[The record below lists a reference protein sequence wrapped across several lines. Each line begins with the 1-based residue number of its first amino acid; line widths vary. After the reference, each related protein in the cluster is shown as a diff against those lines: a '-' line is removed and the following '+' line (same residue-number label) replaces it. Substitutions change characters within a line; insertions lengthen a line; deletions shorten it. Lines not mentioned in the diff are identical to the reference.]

1 MLQTTLVYAAVALAT
16 GFVLWTVVLPK
27 RFRRAIGNVAKPEG
41 RKTKGCGDDCG
52 CG

>member
-1 MLQTTLVYAAVALAT
+1 MVETTLVYVAVALAG

-27 RFRRAIGNVAKPEG
+27 RLRRALGNAGKKNE
-41 RKTKGCGDDCG
+41 KGCGDDCG

>member
-1 MLQTTLVYAAVALAT
+1 MVETTLVYVAVALAA

-27 RFRRAIGNVAKPEG
+27 RLRRAIVRPMS
-41 RKTKGCGDDCG
+41 RKNAKGCGDDCG